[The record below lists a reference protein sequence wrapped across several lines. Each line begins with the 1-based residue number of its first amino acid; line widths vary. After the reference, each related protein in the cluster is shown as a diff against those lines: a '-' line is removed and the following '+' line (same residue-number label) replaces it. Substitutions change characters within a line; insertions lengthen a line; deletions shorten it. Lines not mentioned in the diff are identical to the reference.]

1 MIAAAIPSPSISA
14 VWIGPVR
21 ITAYGVLIVT
31 AIAVAAWITWD
42 RYKKRGGSGDVALDV
57 YLWAIPF
64 GLIGGRI
71 YHVIT
76 HPSDYFGAGMDPL
89 AVFKTWEGGM
99 AIFGAIG
106 FGALGALIGL
116 RRAHQRIGPF
126 ADSIA
131 PALLIAQAIGRLG
144 NYFNQELFGGP
155 TTLPWGLE
163 IRDSILESFGIP
175 AGTLVQPIFLYEIIW
190 NLCMA
195 ALLLFI
201 DAKIRVKSGQ
211 LMSLYLVAYGLG
223 RVIMETMR
231 LDTPGRILGLRV
243 NMFTAICVV
252 LLGLILFYVCGK
264 VGASTRVA
272 PAELTKYEQ
281 KPAQREGKTD
291 AAEVSDKTDQVS
303 ESAGEALGSLESDP
317 PEGVS
322 GPES

>member
-1 MIAAAIPSPSISA
+1 MLATAIPSPSVSA
-14 VWIGPVR
+14 IWIGPVR
-21 ITAYGVLIVT
+21 ITVYGVLIVT
-31 AIAVAAWITWD
+31 AIALAAWITWD
-42 RYKKRGGSGDVALDV
+42 RYKKRGGAGDVALDV

-64 GLIGGRI
+64 GLIGARF

-76 HPSDYFGAGMDPL
+76 HPSDYFGPGMDPL

-116 RRAHQRIGPF
+116 RRAGQRIGPF

-131 PALLIAQAIGRLG
+131 PALLIAQALGRIG

-155 TTLPWGLE
+155 TDLPWGLE
-163 IRDSILESFGIP
+163 IKDSILESFGLP

-195 ALLLFI
+195 GLLLLI
-201 DAKIRVKSGQ
+201 DKKVQVKSGQ
-211 LMSLYLVAYGLG
+211 LMALYLVAYGTG

-231 LDTPGRILGLRV
+231 LDTPDRILGLRV

-252 LLGLILFYVCGK
+252 LLGLIVFYICGR
-264 VGASTRVA
+264 VGASTRVTPEEIA
-272 PAELTKYEQ
+272 RYKAIV
-281 KPAQREGKTD
+281 ARREGKTIED
-291 AAEVSDKTDQVS
+291 SGS
-303 ESAGEALGSLESDP
+303 ESISSDISAES
-317 PEGVS
+317 
-322 GPES
+322 ES